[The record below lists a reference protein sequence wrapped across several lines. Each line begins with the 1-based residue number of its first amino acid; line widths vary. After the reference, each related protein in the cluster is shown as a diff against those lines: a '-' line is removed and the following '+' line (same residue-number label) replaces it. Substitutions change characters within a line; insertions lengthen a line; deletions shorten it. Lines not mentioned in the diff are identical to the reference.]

1 MLQRIA
7 NFIMERPMK
16 ILFIGMI
23 FVVAFLVGA
32 TQVELKTGNDTLIQ
46 DDTTEYIENYE
57 YQEEFGSDPIIVVFK
72 GDTLEELFTVENINY
87 MSALENELAYYDEV
101 FTINSPVSLVNQF
114 AGLQAD
120 QFETALLELSN
131 GLADVST
138 NLEQMSVSM
147 LSGDTSSIDDK
158 VVLITEAIDGMV
170 TGQENLELGIT
181 ALLSNFTNFSVQ
193 ILDLTET
200 IQVIID
206 DLDADLGVTADYSG
220 LAIAN
225 ADLID
230 LANTMAQIPD
240 NSAGLTTATTNTV
253 TGLNAV
259 LSGLTEMVAEQSLM
273 ADQLVFLANNISVI
287 ADNLLI
293 MSQSLE
299 MIHTNFNT
307 LAPTIPTEQATL
319 DLMVYDEFGDIRSMF
334 NEFVVNDSN
343 IMFIVMLEGEVSDEI
358 KTDIVETINV
368 ALVEMGITDAT
379 LVSGKP
385 VLDLSIKEEMMGSM
399 QMMMGLSALIM
410 VGVLLVVFRV
420 RWSLL
425 PLAIILMAVGVTIG
439 IMGWLGIGLTMV
451 SMAVFPVLIGLGIDY
466 SIQFQSR
473 FTEEMAGGNQD
484 E

>member
-368 ALVEMGITDAT
+368 ALVEMGITDST